1 MAAVC
6 RWAGINPC
14 GGLPASKGQGYEM
27 RRSRVSGEARSGRL
41 KVLALS
47 VSPGKQQLL
56 VGKVGF
62 KLKVLALCSRRAL
75 CAATATS
82 VFTFSLMTPY

>member
-14 GGLPASKGQGYEM
+14 GGLPASEGQGYEP
-27 RRSRVSGEARSGRL
+27 RRSRVSGEARSGSL

-47 VSPGKQQLL
+47 VSPGKQLL

-62 KLKVLALCSRRAL
+62 KLKVLVLCSQRAL

>member
-14 GGLPASKGQGYEM
+14 GGLPASEGQGYETC
-27 RRSRVSGEARSGRL
+27 RSRVSAEPRSGRL

-47 VSPGKQQLL
+47 VSPGKRQLL

-62 KLKVLALCSRRAL
+62 KLKVLVLRSRRAL
-75 CAATATS
+75 CAATAS
-82 VFTFSLMTPY
+82 